1 MQYYLVER
9 QGGGCDY
16 TIGCG
21 IRITKLKATSKDE
34 AMLEA
39 SDDIGSSWK
48 GNDEHSIDK
57 AELLEVSESINL
69 ADFLDHKAAVRKS
82 RKRIADEQA
91 QREKDEADFERL
103 KQRLGK

>member
-21 IRITKLKATSKDE
+21 IRVSKLKATTKDE
-34 AMLEA
+34 AMFEA
-39 SDDIGSSWK
+39 AEEIGGSWK
-48 GNDEHSIDK
+48 RRDECGIEK
-57 AELLEVSESINL
+57 AEILEVSEVLNL
-69 ADFLDHKAAVRKS
+69 ADFLDHQAAVRAS

-91 QREKDEADFERL
+91 QKERDEAEFERL